1 MYRLVALIRFRGFL
15 INILM
20 EEIKTKKII
29 LSTHDTSKHLPAVFK
44 FRKWDKA
51 KNLIP
56 ESKFE
61 TFTFKH
67 FFPRLL
73 NTFNHLDLTQ
83 RSYSLRL
90 QVNLNLIENLNT
102 FLIKFPKFE
111 VKYSVQFHKQ
121 KKSSVKKEVKI
132 KFKNKIKIFEKKI
145 DTI

>member
-1 MYRLVALIRFRGFL
+1 
-15 INILM
+15 M

-44 FRKWDKA
+44 FRKGDKA

-61 TFTFKH
+61 TLTFKH

-83 RSYSLRL
+83 IRDSLRL
-90 QVNLNLIENLNT
+90 QVNLNLIENLNA

-111 VKYSVQFHKQ
+111 VKYSFQFHKR
-121 KKSSVKKEVKI
+121 KKSSVKKRSE
-132 KFKNKIKIFEKKI
+132 NKIKK
-145 DTI
+145 